1 MVMIRKIKEINV
13 LNIFLKKIAMMC
25 LCLLPIVMPG
35 ELTAQAEK
43 PELFIKIDVAKEVR
57 QFKENKWI
65 TQTVSAENARR
76 DDILVYTITY
86 TNKGQSAAT
95 DAIIVDPIPTGT
107 VYLLD
112 SAQGKNAE
120 ITCSINGSLVFQ
132 KPPAKTTVLKSD
144 GTREEIV
151 APANLYTHIKWTI
164 LKPVPPEASGQLS
177 FKVVV
182 Q

>member
-1 MVMIRKIKEINV
+1 MNIFKNRKIV
-13 LNIFLKKIAMMC
+13 MMLLFLI
-25 LCLLPIVMPG
+25 LVVMPG
-35 ELTAQAEK
+35 KLTAQAEN
-43 PELFIKIDVAKEVR
+43 PELFIKIDVAKEVK

-95 DAIIVDPIPTGT
+95 DATIVDPIPTGT

-112 SAQGKNAE
+112 SAWGEKAE
-120 ITCSINGSLVFQ
+120 ITCSINNGLLFQ
-132 KPPAKTTVLKSD
+132 KPPAKTTILKSD
-144 GTREEIV
+144 GTREEIL

-164 LKPVPPEASGQLS
+164 LKPVPPETSGQLG
-177 FKVVV
+177 FKVIV